1 MEDTFDNLLW
11 GRVLDEYDASTTAT
25 LRSQEVNDLA
35 SNRIPYMVSPAIEN
49 ETASLRKCG
58 HAVETFMK
66 RPDWSPLQRIHQA
79 CVVAGRKA
87 SNQAVLTN
95 QFTGSTDC
103 TNHPGP
109 RGFSR

>member
-1 MEDTFDNLLW
+1 MRILIAHYYYQQRGGED
-11 GRVLDEYDASTTAT
+11 V
-25 LRSQEVNDLA
+25 V
-35 SNRIPYMVSPAIEN
+35 VEN

-58 HAVETFMK
+58 HEVETFMK

-79 CVVAGRKA
+79 CVLAGRKA

-95 QFTGSTDC
+95 QITGSTDC